1 MHFYFLMR
9 LYEAAIIYL
18 TIGAPIAMMYFFR
31 NRRGTNFQLGL
42 LTIATFIF
50 WLPLV
55 FYLSIKA
62 VSSTFDK
69 SRFAPKAGS
78 DVDFESKLKEI
89 KGVLVWS
96 NDTVEFREALD
107 RYAALTSETRF
118 AVRLRS
124 PGTFEIFAIAANRNE
139 AAGTACMARK
149 IRSKLIN
156 HQRRAALDLISSV
169 KKIAVYG
176 DMGVNAIARTAALAL
191 DLGDNATSALLLDV
205 LKDRSRTGKAGNQQ
219 VETENLAAA

>member
-1 MHFYFLMR
+1 MR

-176 DMGVNAIARTAALAL
+176 EMGVNAIARTAALAL

>member
-1 MHFYFLMR
+1 MR

-42 LTIATFIF
+42 LTIATFVF

-55 FYLSIKA
+55 LYLSIKF

-78 DVDFESKLKEI
+78 DADLESKVTEI

-96 NDTVEFREALD
+96 NDTVEFRDALD
-107 RYAALTSETRF
+107 RYAALTSEMRF
-118 AVRLRS
+118 ASRLRS

-149 IRSKLIN
+149 IRSKLID

-169 KKIAVYG
+169 RKIAVYG
-176 DMGVNAIARTAALAL
+176 DMAVNAIVRTAALAL
-191 DLGDNATSALLLDV
+191 DLGDNATSGLLLDV
-205 LKDRSRTGKAGNQQ
+205 LEGRSRTGEAGNQQ

>member
-1 MHFYFLMR
+1 MR

-42 LTIATFIF
+42 LTIATFVF

-55 FYLSIKA
+55 FYKSIKS

-78 DVDFESKLKEI
+78 DADLESKVTEI

-96 NDTVEFREALD
+96 NDTVEFRDALD
-107 RYAALTSETRF
+107 RYAALTSEMRF
-118 AVRLRS
+118 ASRLRS

-149 IRSKLIN
+149 IRSKLID

-169 KKIAVYG
+169 RKIAVYG
-176 DMGVNAIARTAALAL
+176 DMAVNAIVRTAALAL
-191 DLGDNATSALLLDV
+191 DLGDNATSGLLLDV
-205 LKDRSRTGKAGNQQ
+205 LEGRSRTGEAGNQQ

>member
-1 MHFYFLMR
+1 MR

-31 NRRGTNFQLGL
+31 NRRETNFQLGL

-50 WLPLV
+50 WLPHV

-176 DMGVNAIARTAALAL
+176 EMGVNAIARTAALAL

>member
-1 MHFYFLMR
+1 MR

>member
-1 MHFYFLMR
+1 MR

-42 LTIATFIF
+42 LTIATFVF

-55 FYLSIKA
+55 FYLSIKF

-78 DVDFESKLKEI
+78 DADLESKVTEI

-96 NDTVEFREALD
+96 NDTVEFRDALD
-107 RYAALTSETRF
+107 RYAALTSEMRF
-118 AVRLRS
+118 ASRLRS

-149 IRSKLIN
+149 IRSKLID

-169 KKIAVYG
+169 RKIAVYG
-176 DMGVNAIARTAALAL
+176 DMAVNAIVRTAALAL
-191 DLGDNATSALLLDV
+191 DLGDNATSGLLLDV
-205 LKDRSRTGKAGNQQ
+205 LEGRSRTGEAGNQQ

>member
-1 MHFYFLMR
+1 MR

-31 NRRGTNFQLGL
+31 NRRETNFQLGL

-176 DMGVNAIARTAALAL
+176 EMGVNAIARTAALAL

>member
-1 MHFYFLMR
+1 MR

-31 NRRGTNFQLGL
+31 NRRGTYFQLGL

-55 FYLSIKA
+55 FYISIRS
-62 VSSTFDK
+62 VRSTFDK

-78 DVDFESKLKEI
+78 DADFESTLMEI
-89 KGVLVWS
+89 KGLLVWS

-107 RYAALTSETRF
+107 RYAALTSEMRF
-118 AVRLRS
+118 AVGLRS

-139 AAGTACMARK
+139 AAGSACMARK
-149 IRSKLIN
+149 IRSKLID

-169 KKIAVYG
+169 RKIAVYG
-176 DMGVNAIARTAALAL
+176 DTAINAIARTAALAL
-191 DLGDNATSALLLDV
+191 DLGDNATSGLLLDV
-205 LKDRSRTGKAGNQQ
+205 LEGRSRTGDVANQQ

>member
-1 MHFYFLMR
+1 MR

-31 NRRGTNFQLGL
+31 NRRETNFQLGL